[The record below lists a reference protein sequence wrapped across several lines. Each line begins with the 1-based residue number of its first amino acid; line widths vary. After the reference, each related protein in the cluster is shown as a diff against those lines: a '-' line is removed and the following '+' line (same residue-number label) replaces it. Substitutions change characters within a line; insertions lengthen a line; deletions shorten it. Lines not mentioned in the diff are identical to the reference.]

1 MRDCQPFRGF
11 ALISTL
17 KQPAQ
22 MLRDPSLACLFVCF
36 YKALEVGRWS
46 SLLETPLSASI

>member
-22 MLRDPSLACLFVCF
+22 MLRDPSLACLFVCLF
-36 YKALEVGRWS
+36 LQGFGGRSLEQ
-46 SLLETPLSASI
+46 LA